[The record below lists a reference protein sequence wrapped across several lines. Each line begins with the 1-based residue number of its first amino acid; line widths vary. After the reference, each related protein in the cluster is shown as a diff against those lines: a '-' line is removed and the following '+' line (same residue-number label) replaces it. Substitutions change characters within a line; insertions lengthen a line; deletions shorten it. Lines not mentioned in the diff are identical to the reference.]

1 MGESLSELAREAA
14 ARTRTIS
21 EGLHRHALVTPL
33 TGWAA
38 ATEETGTEIL
48 LKCEHQQKT
57 GSFKVRGALAKLLS
71 LSDEQRD
78 RGVVAASTGNHG
90 LGVAHALSAL
100 GGKGF
105 VCVPEH
111 ASPVKV
117 AAIRRYGV
125 EVRVLGTDPLETE
138 NQARLLAA
146 EAGMSYVSPYND
158 LDVIA
163 GQGTVGEEIV
173 EQLDGRPVDAVV
185 VAVGGG
191 GLISGIGASIKAV
204 LPGVRLIGA
213 SPVNDA
219 AMAASVR
226 AGEVTRVDALPT
238 ISDGTAG
245 GIEEGSIT
253 LPLCAELV
261 DEWVLV
267 TEPEIHSALRF
278 MIDTQHQ
285 LIEGAAAMAIAA
297 ALKTSGRGRAMVVVS
312 CGANISSAA
321 LAAALLSNS
330 TLFISA
336 ATILSRFSSVRVMVP
351 RQRSPSRITFF
362 SQSGAQ
368 EQS

>member
-1 MGESLSELAREAA
+1 VAGLRAARETGTRGLSALARQAA
-14 ARTRTIS
+14 AKTRAVS
-21 EGLHRHALVTPL
+21 GRVHDHAVVTPL
-33 TGWAA
+33 TGLAA
-38 ATEETGTEIL
+38 ATEQCGTEIL

-78 RGVVAASTGNHG
+78 RGLVAASSGNHG

-100 GGKGF
+100 GGKGI

-117 AAIRRYGV
+117 AAIRRFGV
-125 EVRVLGTDPLETE
+125 EARVMGREPAETE
-138 NQARLLAA
+138 RLARRLAA
-146 EAGMSYVSPYND
+146 EARMSYISPYND

-173 EQLDGRPVDAVV
+173 QQLGGRAVGAVV

-191 GLISGIGASIKAV
+191 GLISGIGAAIKSA
-204 LPGVRLIGA
+204 LPGVRIIGA

-226 AGEVTRVDALPT
+226 AGEVVQISALPT

-245 GIEEGSIT
+245 GVEEGSIT
-253 LPLCAELV
+253 LPLCTELV
-261 DEWVLV
+261 DEWILIE
-267 TEPEIHSALRF
+267 EPEIHSALRF
-278 MIDTQHQ
+278 MIDTEHQ

-297 ALKTSGRGRAMVVVS
+297 GLKVGHNSGGQAIVIVS
-312 CGANISSAA
+312 CGANISSTA
-321 LAAALLSNS
+321 LAEAIAS
-330 TLFISA
+330 TTAI
-336 ATILSRFSSVRVMVP
+336 
-351 RQRSPSRITFF
+351 
-362 SQSGAQ
+362 
-368 EQS
+368 

>member
-1 MGESLSELAREAA
+1 MAGLRTTQVTGADGLSALAREAA
-14 ARTRTIS
+14 AKTQAIS
-21 EGLHRHALVTPL
+21 EGVHEHAVVTPL
-33 TGWAA
+33 IGWAA
-38 ATEETGTEIL
+38 ATEEAGTEIL

-100 GGKGF
+100 GGNGL

-125 EVRVLGTDPLETE
+125 EARVMGRDPLETE
-138 NQARLLAA
+138 QRARLLAA
-146 EAGMSYVSPYND
+146 ETGMSYISPYND

-173 EQLDGRPVDAVV
+173 RQLGGRPVDMVV

-191 GLISGIGASIKAV
+191 GLISGIGASVKSA

-219 AMAASVR
+219 AMAASVK
-226 AGEVTRVDALPT
+226 AGVVTQVDARPT

-245 GIEEGSIT
+245 GVEEGSIT

-261 DEWVLV
+261 DEWILI
-267 TEPEIHSALRF
+267 TEPEIRSALRF
-278 MIDTQHQ
+278 MIDTEHQ
-285 LIEGAAAMAIAA
+285 LIEGAAALAIAA
-297 ALKTSGRGRAMVVVS
+297 GLKADRGSQATVIVS
-312 CGANISSAA
+312 CGANISATVLAGA
-321 LAAALLSNS
+321 L
-330 TLFISA
+330 
-336 ATILSRFSSVRVMVP
+336 R
-351 RQRSPSRITFF
+351 
-362 SQSGAQ
+362 
-368 EQS
+368 

>member
-1 MGESLSELAREAA
+1 MPVGASGGGRPAA
-14 ARTRTIS
+14 ARGTGSQLSALARQAAAKTRAVS
-21 EGLHRHALVTPL
+21 GRVHDHALVTPL
-33 TGWAA
+33 TVLGA
-38 ATEETGTEIL
+38 ATEECGTEIL

-71 LSDEQRD
+71 LSGDQRD
-78 RGVVAASTGNHG
+78 RGVVAASSGNHG

-100 GGKGF
+100 GGKGI
-105 VCVPEH
+105 VCVPSQ

-125 EVRVLGTDPLETE
+125 DVRVMGREPAETE
-138 NQARLLAA
+138 SLARIAAA
-146 EAGMSYVSPYND
+146 EAQLSYISPYND

-173 EQLDGRPVDAVV
+173 QQLGGRTVDAVV

-191 GLISGIGASIKAV
+191 GLISGVGAAIKSV
-204 LPGVRLIGA
+204 LPGVRIIGA

-219 AMAASVR
+219 AMYASVR
-226 AGEVTRVDALPT
+226 AGEVVQVDALPT

-245 GIEEGSIT
+245 GIEERSIT
-253 LPLCAELV
+253 LPLCTELV

-278 MIDTQHQ
+278 MIDTEHQ
-285 LIEGAAAMAIAA
+285 LIEGAAAVAMAAG
-297 ALKTSGRGRAMVVVS
+297 LKVGRTSGGQAMVIVS

-321 LAAALLSNS
+321 LAEALLS
-330 TLFISA
+330 A
-336 ATILSRFSSVRVMVP
+336 
-351 RQRSPSRITFF
+351 
-362 SQSGAQ
+362 GG
-368 EQS
+368 

>member
-1 MGESLSELAREAA
+1 VGEGLSELAREAS
-14 ARTRTIS
+14 ARTRAIA
-21 EGLHRHALVTPL
+21 EGVHRHALVTPL

-38 ATEETGTEIL
+38 ATEETGAEIL
-48 LKCEHQQKT
+48 VKCEHQQKT

-90 LGVAHALSAL
+90 LGVAYALSAL
-100 GGKGF
+100 GGKGL
-105 VCVPEH
+105 VCVPGH

-117 AAIRRYGV
+117 AAIGRYGV

-146 EAGMSYVSPYND
+146 EAGMSYISPYND

-173 EQLDGRPVDAVV
+173 AQLDGRPVDAVV

-191 GLISGIGASIKAV
+191 GLISGIGAFIKSV

-219 AMAASVR
+219 AMAASVK
-226 AGEVTRVDALPT
+226 AGAVTRVDSRPT

-245 GIEEGSIT
+245 GLEEGSIT

-285 LIEGAAAMAIAA
+285 LIEGAAATAIAA
-297 ALKTSGRGRAMVVVS
+297 ARRRGSGAGSTVVVS

-321 LAAALLSNS
+321 LAEALP
-330 TLFISA
+330 
-336 ATILSRFSSVRVMVP
+336 V
-351 RQRSPSRITFF
+351 
-362 SQSGAQ
+362 
-368 EQS
+368 